1 MRSGDAVNRDVA
13 KNKDPDVN
21 QDPDHQIPKCS
32 TICPIFP
39 VHHHPAD
46 ETDPVTHHRREEI
59 LPDRDPRLLT
69 DWVPRSLLSQDLDLV
84 KCQESGED
92 LEAKKGNY

>member
-1 MRSGDAVNRDVA
+1 MNRDVA
-13 KNKDPDVN
+13 KKKDSDVN
-21 QDPDHQIPKCS
+21 LDPDHQIQKCS
-32 TICPIFP
+32 TMCLFP